1 MKTLT
6 LKIDLPYSVEVVWN
20 IISDVTR
27 CDWVPSVESISLDDN
42 VRSFSMEG
50 IGEVQEKILLKD
62 PETHTLQYTAIK
74 TPSPLEHH
82 LATIELETSAEGCLL
97 QWTSEIAPE
106 QFGDAIEHGMQ
117 ISLDGLKR
125 VLSNSEK

>member
-6 LKIDLPYSVEVVWN
+6 LKLELPYSVEVVWD
-20 IISDVTR
+20 IIGDVTR
-27 CDWVPSVESISLDDN
+27 CDWVPSVESISLNDN
-42 VRSFSMEG
+42 VRSFTMEG

-62 PETHTLQYTAIK
+62 SKTHTLQYTAIK
-74 TPSPLEHH
+74 TPSPLQHH
-82 LATIELETSAEGCLL
+82 LATIELETLGEGCLL

>member
-6 LKIDLPYSVEVVWN
+6 LKLELPSSVEVVWD

-27 CDWVPSVESISLDDN
+27 CDWVPSVESISLNDN
-42 VRSFSMEG
+42 VRSFTMEG
-50 IGEVQEKILLKD
+50 IGEVQEQILLKD
-62 PETHTLQYTAIK
+62 SKTHTLQYTAIK
-74 TPSPLEHH
+74 TPSPLQHH
-82 LATIELETSAEGCLL
+82 LATIELETSGEGCLL